1 HLDGCG
7 LKYMVLP
14 VSAGAGAVPVLEQLL
29 AYNVERV
36 VMIASPLIRKKED
49 VEAILTKHTIDV
61 ALDCAGGELL
71 GKCLNAMNPG
81 GRWIL
86 VSTLGGENTTIPL
99 RVLLKKHLHLMG
111 STLRSRSDAEKSDIL
126 AELAGTVLPEMIS
139 GKIHPVI
146 HEVLPMQEAAK
157 AHALL
162 ASQKNIGKVVLTLD

>member
-1 HLDGCG
+1 
-7 LKYMVLP
+7 
-14 VSAGAGAVPVLEQLL
+14 
-29 AYNVERV
+29 
-36 VMIASPLIRKKED
+36 
-49 VEAILTKHTIDV
+49 
-61 ALDCAGGELL
+61 
-71 GKCLNAMNPG
+71 
-81 GRWIL
+81 
-86 VSTLGGENTTIPL
+86 
-99 RVLLKKHLHLMG
+99 MG